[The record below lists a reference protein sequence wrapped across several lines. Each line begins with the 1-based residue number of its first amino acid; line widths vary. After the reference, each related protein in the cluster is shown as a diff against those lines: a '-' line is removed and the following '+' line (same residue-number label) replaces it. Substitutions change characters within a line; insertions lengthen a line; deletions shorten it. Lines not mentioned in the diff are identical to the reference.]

1 MQLAAIASQL
11 ESLKP
16 AFFDAYA
23 DLDRTSLKLD
33 SAVMSRTLTVGQW
46 DDPNDILE
54 QEQRLKQLSR
64 CTTHEPTDGRQ
75 MTWSIRLSV

>member
-23 DLDRTSLKLD
+23 DLDRTSLKADLDRTSLKLD
-33 SAVMSRTLTVGQW
+33 SAVMSHTVTVGQ
-46 DDPNDILE
+46 
-54 QEQRLKQLSR
+54 
-64 CTTHEPTDGRQ
+64 
-75 MTWSIRLSV
+75 